1 MSKLR
6 SYAIYSFEYLDIR
19 MIFKI
24 ANAITAEVYSLKCS
38 RFCFNFCVIRI
49 FSGASVMKRLIT
61 FWRTQGGRNTITTPP
76 MGHSVKMQR

>member
-24 ANAITAEVYSLKCS
+24 ANAITTELYSWKCS
-38 RFCFNFCVIRI
+38 HFCCCFGVIRI

-61 FWRTQGGRNTITTPP
+61 FWRTQGGGNTITMPP
-76 MGHSVKMQR
+76 MGHSVKMKH

>member
-24 ANAITAEVYSLKCS
+24 ANAITAELFSWKCS
-38 RFCFNFCVIRI
+38 HFCCCFGVMRI
-49 FSGASVMKRLIT
+49 FSGTSVMKRLIT
-61 FWRTQGGRNTITTPP
+61 FWRTQGGRNTITMPP
-76 MGHSVKMQR
+76 YGA